1 MSKQILIIYNLPVLF
16 NILNEIKEN
25 FSFNLFNIDT
35 EKDLININEEDF
47 GNYIILTS
55 KKNEIKKYNNQL
67 IIEKFPFK
75 ITNII
80 ERINITLLKQKYN
93 EQSEVKI
100 GQYILDINSREIFN
114 KN

>member
-1 MSKQILIIYNLPVLF
+1 MSKQSLIIYNLPVLF

-55 KKNEIKKYNNQL
+55 KKNEIEKHNNKL
-67 IIEKFPFK
+67 VLEKFPFK
-75 ITNII
+75 ITNI
-80 ERINITLLKQKYN
+80 
-93 EQSEVKI
+93 
-100 GQYILDINSREIFN
+100 
-114 KN
+114 